1 MAKAKQDTSSNDDKD
16 GDSVP
21 PSNEDDGTRNDYD
34 SPEDETP
41 PSNEDGDTIDP
52 ANFTIVQAKAMAN
65 EINLAEDLAH
75 SNQYVANAVAEH
87 YLRSLP
93 EGTALK
99 ESDLYHVSLVSRLVS
114 KR

>member
-16 GDSVP
+16 GNSVP
-21 PSNEDDGTRNDYD
+21 PST
-34 SPEDETP
+34 
-41 PSNEDGDTIDP
+41 EDGDTIDP